1 MISINATL
9 LIQIINFLVLMYIL
23 NKILFKPIL
32 KGLQQRDDAIEGSK
46 ARAKVLKV
54 KGEDKLQEYNKV
66 LAETRKKALETQ
78 AEIRKEGN
86 LMAIEI
92 TQVARSEEMNIVN
105 AIRKDIAAE
114 VENAKKELQSQAE
127 AVSSSV
133 TKLILGR
140 EV

>member
-9 LIQIINFLVLMYIL
+9 VIQIINFLVLVYIL

-46 ARAKVLKV
+46 TRAKALEE
-54 KGEDKLQEYNKV
+54 KGEEKLQEYNKV
-66 LAETRKKALETQ
+66 LAEARKKAMETQ
-78 AEIRKEGN
+78 AEIRQEGN
-86 LMAIEI
+86 LTAMEI
-92 TQVARSEEMNIVN
+92 TQVARSEELNIIN
-105 AIRKDIAAE
+105 AIRKEIAAE
-114 VENAKKELQSQAE
+114 VEIAKKELQSQAE
-127 AVSSSV
+127 AISNSV